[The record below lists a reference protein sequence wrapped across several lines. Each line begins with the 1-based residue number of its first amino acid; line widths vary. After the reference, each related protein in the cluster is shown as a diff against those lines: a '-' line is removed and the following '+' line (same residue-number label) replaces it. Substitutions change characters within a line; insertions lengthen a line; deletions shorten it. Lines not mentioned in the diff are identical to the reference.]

1 MAIDEQSHVT
11 SPLIEMEEEIVDEKM
26 LIVQV
31 TNAIEDLLAKAR
43 AKVNRKEE
51 RNFKE
56 IILAISQFSKWIAQA
71 HTTSKPIATQC
82 FVRHPEVVTALVTM
96 VDDICSG

>member
-1 MAIDEQSHVT
+1 
-11 SPLIEMEEEIVDEKM
+11 MEEEIVDEKM

-31 TNAIEDLLAKAR
+31 TNAIEDLL